1 MKITTTLLPSVF
13 AASLLLPLC
22 ATSTAMAEKITYFS
36 DPVFQRTS
44 TEEPH
49 PMDDI
54 IALAEGGDVRAQY
67 ILADLYAKGKGG
79 LVKTEKTARIWFQRS
94 AQNGYAPSFFRLAA
108 IAKRGKKPVEAYQ
121 WYTLAIET
129 FRSGPDQQYAI
140 RARNA
145 LAEDAKL
152 TPDQIKEA
160 RKDAAD
166 WKDAR
171 IKENREKQEAQRKA
185 EQEKK
190 RQEREDKKSEDKEQ
204 ARTSADKKN
213 GKETSKTKADV
224 ETANTSSP
232 RQQGFN
238 P

>member
-1 MKITTTLLPSVF
+1 MKITTLLLPSLF
-13 AASLLLPLC
+13 AAAFLLSLGT
-22 ATSTAMAEKITYFS
+22 ASSAMAEKITYFS

-44 TEEPH
+44 AEEPH

-108 IAKRGKKPVEAYQ
+108 IAKRAKKPVEAYQ

-140 RARNA
+140 RVRND
-145 LAEDAKL
+145 LSDSAKL

-166 WKDAR
+166 WKEAR
-171 IKENREKQEAQRKA
+171 IKENREKQEAARKA

-190 RQEREDKKSEDKEQ
+190 RQERDSQKSAKAKTE
-204 ARTSADKKN
+204 
-213 GKETSKTKADV
+213 SKT
-224 ETANTSSP
+224 ETANTTTI
-232 RQQGFN
+232 RTQEFN